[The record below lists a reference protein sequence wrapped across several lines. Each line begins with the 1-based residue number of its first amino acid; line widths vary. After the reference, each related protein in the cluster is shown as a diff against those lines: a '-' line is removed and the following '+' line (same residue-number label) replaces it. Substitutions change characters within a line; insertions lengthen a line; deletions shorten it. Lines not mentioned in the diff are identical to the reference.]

1 MDEALEALGLQREI
15 ITVVGGF
22 SAALA
27 LARASDLIATVP
39 ARHTQNLRTGLH
51 SFDLPFELPP
61 ITISMLWHPRMDADS
76 LHAFPLSDVVLGAT
90 TTDTQFTTELANGN
104 TRIFDILGHGST
116 SRRALGR
123 QALLPVAA
131 IGALTLLFR
140 IKLHMGRDRADE
152 YVRFI

>member
-1 MDEALEALGLQREI
+1 MPIRRI
-15 ITVVGGF
+15 GGCVNVF
-22 SAALA
+22 ERFVRGPEEPS
-27 LARASDLIATVP
+27 T
-39 ARHTQNLRTGLH
+39 
-51 SFDLPFELPP
+51 LPFLKPLQP
-61 ITISMLWHPRMDADS
+61 HTRPLRRRHFFRA

-152 YVRFI
+152 NVRFI